1 MTCTCIG
8 GNPGP
13 ALRQVQQWVWVKSL
27 NWIPTLPL
35 FDNRSPTSILIKTNI
50 LMHVLI
56 CN

>member
-13 ALRQVQQWVWVKSL
+13 GLGQAHKWVWVKSL

-35 FDNRSPTSILIKTNI
+35 FDNWSSTSIL
-50 LMHVLI
+50 
-56 CN
+56 